1 MTETKNP
8 SPADPLTD
16 LLDHCRVR
24 EMSAR
29 YSAERNRKKGAGL
42 PGNMYYHRQASM
54 QEQLAARWKVRGDAL
69 AALMATV
76 AGSALPRE

>member
-1 MTETKNP
+1 
-8 SPADPLTD
+8 
-16 LLDHCRVR
+16 
-24 EMSAR
+24 
-29 YSAERNRKKGAGL
+29 
-42 PGNMYYHRQASM
+42 MYYHRQASM